1 MFFPRLRRHAKWMFL
16 FLALALGLGFV
27 LFGIGAGGIGL
38 GNLAEGG
45 GESGVPSVSDAE
57 ERVLDNPK
65 DAAAFRDLATAHQ
78 AAGNTDEA
86 IEAMTSFIALKP
98 RNTDALR
105 ELAALYLQQASTAQE
120 RAQIYQVRSDY
131 LAPGSIRDTVFQLR
145 GSPLAPDPITNA
157 VSTSYDQQIQA
168 AASEIQTAAA
178 QAVEQYR
185 RIAEIQPK
193 DPTVQLELAQAAQ
206 SANDTATVIAA
217 YEAFLK
223 LAPDDPTAPE
233 VRRILKQYK
242 QFSQGS

>member
-1 MFFPRLRRHAKWMFL
+1 MFL

-157 VSTSYDQQIQA
+157 VSTSYDQQISA